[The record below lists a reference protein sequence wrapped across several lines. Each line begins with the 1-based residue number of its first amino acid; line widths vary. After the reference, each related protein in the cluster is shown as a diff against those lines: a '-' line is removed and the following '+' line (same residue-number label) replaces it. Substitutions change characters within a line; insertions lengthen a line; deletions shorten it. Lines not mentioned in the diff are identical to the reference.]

1 MKIKRFVA
9 KDMRSALAEVKQL
22 LGPDAVI
29 LSNKKTA
36 EGVEIVA
43 AIDPQPTAQAAPIA
57 APLPLRDEPAEDRVQ
72 LGAAAAKAKGA
83 AIAASL
89 QELMARNVQQPAAP
103 TAASTTRP
111 QLSRPDSR
119 STYRSNAEPLARNAA
134 EPLVRNVKFPR
145 LGNRDESINSPL
157 RMASRH
163 EPRDEMG
170 QVRQELAQLRS
181 LLQHQLSGLMWQDLE
196 RREPLRA
203 MLIERLRQLGFDRAL
218 ADQIACYIPEELNEE
233 QAWPQVMDLLSQ
245 QVLTGRDDILRQ
257 GGVVALVGPTGVG
270 KTTTIAKLAARFAQ
284 VNGPDSVALIST
296 DTYRIG
302 AHEQLATYGR
312 IIGCQVKLAHN
323 ASEMNELLQ
332 RFRNR
337 KLVLIDTAGMSQ
349 RDERLQA
356 HLEDLLRDSAMEIR
370 SFLVLSANAQQRVM
384 QEAVEH
390 FRCVPLSGLI
400 ISKLDECLSLGEIL
414 GVAIQNALSISY
426 LTDGQRVPED
436 LAVADGRQLIDL
448 ANALLEQNSEAAYSW
463 SNEPRTGAAAARYDQ
478 YSQ

>member
-43 AIDPQPTAQAAPIA
+43 AIDPQPVAAAVAA
-57 APLPLRDEPAEDRVQ
+57 APLPLRDEPAEDKVL

-89 QELMARNVQQPAAP
+89 QELMARNVQQPAA
-103 TAASTTRP
+103 AATTRP
-111 QLSRPDSR
+111 QLSRPEGRPANRGATPD
-119 STYRSNAEPLARNAA
+119 
-134 EPLVRNVKFPR
+134 PLVRSVKFPR
-145 LGNRDESINSPL
+145 LGGRDAETPLNAL
-157 RMASRH
+157 RMTSRH
-163 EPRDEMG
+163 EPRDEMS
-170 QVRQELAQLRS
+170 QVRQELAQLRA

-203 MLIERLRQLGFDRAL
+203 MLIERLRQLGFERAL
-218 ADQIACYIPEELNEE
+218 ADQIACYIPEEFNEE
-233 QAWPQVMDLLSQ
+233 QAWPQVMELLSQ
-245 QVLTGRDDILRQ
+245 QLRTGRDDILRQ

-323 ASEMNELLQ
+323 AAELNELLQ

-356 HLEDLLRDSAMEIR
+356 HLEELLRDNATAIR

-448 ANALLEQNSEAAYSW
+448 ANALLEQNPEAAYSW
-463 SNEPRTGAAAARYDQ
+463 TNEPRHGAAAARYDQ

>member
-43 AIDPQPTAQAAPIA
+43 AIDPQPAAAAAA
-57 APLPLRDEPAEDRVQ
+57 APLPLRDEPAEDKVL

-89 QELMARNVQQPAAP
+89 QELMARNVQQPPAAA
-103 TAASTTRP
+103 TSRP
-111 QLSRPDSR
+111 QLSRPEGRSASR
-119 STYRSNAEPLARNAA
+119 GTAA
-134 EPLVRNVKFPR
+134 EPLVRSVKFPR
-145 LGNRDESINSPL
+145 LGGREAEAPLNAL
-157 RMASRH
+157 RMAGRH

-170 QVRQELAQLRS
+170 QVRQELAQLRA

-203 MLIERLRQLGFDRAL
+203 MLIERLRQLGFERAL

-233 QAWPQVMDLLSQ
+233 QAWPQVMELLSQ
-245 QVLTGRDDILRQ
+245 QLRTGRDDILRQ

-323 ASEMNELLQ
+323 AAELNELLQ

-356 HLEDLLRDSAMEIR
+356 HLEELLRDNTTAIR

-448 ANALLEQNSEAAYSW
+448 ANALLEQNPEAAYSW
-463 SNEPRTGAAAARYDQ
+463 TNEPRHGAAAARYDQ